1 MKEDFYFNI
10 QIHYST
16 FNINTVAKRNKTKN
30 SDEEILKHYTPYDEK
45 DLPAEI
51 KKAVEEMNPSSGSKP
66 TYVKP
71 NISVDKTMTGRKS
84 AVIPDPSSKK
94 TAKKRSPTRKKKK

>member
-1 MKEDFYFNI
+1 
-10 QIHYST
+10 
-16 FNINTVAKRNKTKN
+16 VAKRNKAKN

-51 KKAVEEMNPSSGSKP
+51 KKAAGEMNPSSGAKP
-66 TYVKP
+66 TYVKA

-84 AVIPDPSSKK
+84 AVIPNPSSPK
-94 TAKKRSPTRKKKK
+94 TAKKKSPAPKKKK

>member
-1 MKEDFYFNI
+1 M
-10 QIHYST
+10 
-16 FNINTVAKRNKTKN
+16 AKRNKTKN
-30 SDEEILKHYTPYDEK
+30 SDEETLKHYTPYDEK

-51 KKAVEEMNPSSGSKP
+51 KKAAEAMRASSGAKP
-66 TYVKP
+66 TYIKA

-94 TAKKRSPTRKKKK
+94 TARKKAPARKKKK

>member
-1 MKEDFYFNI
+1 M
-10 QIHYST
+10 
-16 FNINTVAKRNKTKN
+16 AKRNKTKS

-51 KKAVEEMNPSSGSKP
+51 KKAAEEMSSSSGTKP

-94 TAKKRSPTRKKKK
+94 TAKKKSPASKKKK